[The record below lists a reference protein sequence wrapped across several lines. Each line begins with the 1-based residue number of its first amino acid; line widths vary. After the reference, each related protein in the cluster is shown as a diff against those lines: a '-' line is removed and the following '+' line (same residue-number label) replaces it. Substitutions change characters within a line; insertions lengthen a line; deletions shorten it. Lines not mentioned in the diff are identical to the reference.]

1 MPKKLS
7 TSLALLTISVIAQF
21 LVSAYA
27 RTYYVSPNGDN
38 GNPGT
43 QQEPWAAPGYGSRQ
57 LLAGDTLII
66 LGGKYILQ
74 DFDDDIIIPMSSGTK
89 DAWISIKGEEGNRPV
104 LAGENNLFAA
114 IIIDGV
120 SYITI
125 ENLEIT
131 SDDGASFRDGIN
143 GAENEISHII
153 IKDLYIHHLDEF
165 GINLAN
171 VDGLE
176 IGQCTIVYCGF
187 GAVGGPAGETGWRN
201 ILIKRSNLS
210 YSGHYYQGGP
220 GPSPY
225 DRPDGF
231 GIEPSPGPIEIVN
244 CLAEHNR
251 GDGLDSKAENTRIH
265 NSIVANN
272 SCDGIKLWGN
282 GSKVHNSLVYGTGDG
297 VPGSSPWAALVIDTQ
312 GQDAYF
318 ELINVTI
325 DDTPQTQNYPMYVQY
340 DSSTQITLV
349 MRNSIVA
356 NGYGLVFIGDSV
368 NFIADHN
375 VFYRPGQQ
383 VQVYANGR
391 EYTTQQIEAEELGE
405 GNLSRDPLFVAPAW
419 GETGDYRLMDDS
431 PCIDCIDL
439 GYSSLP
445 GSTTAT
451 EDIDGI
457 I

>member
-1 MPKKLS
+1 M
-7 TSLALLTISVIAQF
+7 
-21 LVSAYA
+21 
-27 RTYYVSPNGDN
+27 
-38 GNPGT
+38 
-43 QQEPWAAPGYGSRQ
+43 
-57 LLAGDTLII
+57 II

-104 LAGENNLFAA
+104 LAGKNNLFAA

-153 IKDLYIHHLDEF
+153 LKDLYIHHLDEF

-171 VDGLE
+171 V
-176 IGQCTIVYCGF
+176 
-187 GAVGGPAGETGWRN
+187 
-201 ILIKRSNLS
+201 
-210 YSGHYYQGGP
+210 
-220 GPSPY
+220 
-225 DRPDGF
+225 
-231 GIEPSPGPIEIVN
+231 
-244 CLAEHNR
+244 
-251 GDGLDSKAENTRIH
+251 DGLDSKAENTRIH

-340 DSSTQITLV
+340 DSSTPITLV

-431 PCIDCIDL
+431 PCIGL
-439 GYSSLP
+439 GYSILP